1 MDRELATAIK
11 TGAALVFILI
21 FGLIGFACCSYK
33 VAPNEYAILKFGGS
47 IKEIQE
53 TPGLHFNN
61 PLYDVQKISK
71 AVQLYDIPKSDV
83 ITKDKKTM
91 IADTYVFWKV
101 TNVKE
106 YTQSLNATEANAI
119 SRIEANVYNSTKN
132 IISGMTQ
139 EEIIAARGDALTQKI
154 TADANEDM
162 AGYGIEIITA
172 EIKALDLPDDNKEA
186 VYQRMISERNK
197 IAAAYKAEGDAE
209 AQKIKN
215 NADAQVQVLKSEAQA
230 TASQLEG
237 EGEAEYMKIL
247 ASAYNTPEKA
257 EFYNYIRAIDSM
269 KESLKG
275 SNEKTLILDKSSEL
289 AQILYGNI
297 R

>member
-1 MDRELATAIK
+1 MSDRLISIIKASVAI
-11 TGAALVFILI
+11 VFLLI
-21 FGLIGFACCSYK
+21 FGLIGFACCSYSVK
-33 VAPNEYAILKFGGS
+33 PNEYAIPKFGGS

-53 TPGLHFNN
+53 EPGLHFNN

-91 IADTYVFWKV
+91 IADTYVLWRV

-162 AGYGIEIITA
+162 TGYGIEIITA

-186 VYQRMISERNK
+186 VYQRMISERSK

-215 NADAQVQVLKSEAQA
+215 EADKQVQVLKAEAQA

-257 EFYNYIRAIDSM
+257 EFYNYIRAIEAM
-269 KESLKG
+269 QESLKG